1 MNNKDPQFKI
11 SDFVRISKCKNI
23 FAKDYTPNW
32 SEEIFMN
39 KKVENTMPW
48 TYVINDL
55 KREEIVVT
63 FYEKELPKANH
74 KEFEIEKVIK
84 VIN

>member
-55 KREEIVVT
+55 KGEEIVVT
-63 FYEKELPKANH
+63 F
-74 KEFEIEKVIK
+74 
-84 VIN
+84 

>member
-1 MNNKDPQFKI
+1 
-11 SDFVRISKCKNI
+11 
-23 FAKDYTPNW
+23 
-32 SEEIFMN
+32 
-39 KKVENTMPW
+39 MPW

-55 KREEIVVT
+55 KGEEIVVT
-63 FYEKELPKANH
+63 FCEKELPKANH

>member
-11 SDFVRISKCKNI
+11 SDFVRISKYKNI

-39 KKVENTMPW
+39 KKVENTMLW

-55 KREEIVVT
+55 KGEEIVVT
-63 FYEKELPKANH
+63 FYEKEFSEANH